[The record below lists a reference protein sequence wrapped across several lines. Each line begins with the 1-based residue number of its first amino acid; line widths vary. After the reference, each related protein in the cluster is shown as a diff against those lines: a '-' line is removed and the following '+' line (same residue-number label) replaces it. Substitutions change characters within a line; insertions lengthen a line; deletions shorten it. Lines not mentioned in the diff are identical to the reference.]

1 MSLLFTNIKKRNNF
15 VAEVGIEPHFM
26 VMSHICDHHIAS
38 AILAYCLSQVFGFNL
53 VKIKLKI
60 KNMYFKSFTKHKGII
75 IFQNSQI

>member
-38 AILAYCLSQVFGFNL
+38 AILAYCLSQVFGFNH
-53 VKIKLKI
+53 
-60 KNMYFKSFTKHKGII
+60 MQYS
-75 IFQNSQI
+75 